1 MLAQAESDR
10 LDALYVELAA
20 SQERAAGAAAK
31 KSMWLDIDDDP
42 FTGLA
47 LEQRKQDDLAQ
58 PGEIVPDARAAIAA
72 LRRVVLLGEPGAGK
86 TTTLIQTTFDLARAA
101 QREPLGAPLPLFV
114 PLREFDGALSFAA
127 FVESRMH
134 NLQSNGAAL
143 LASGRF
149 VLLCDALN
157 EMPRRAKTDARDL
170 VAEVRTFLERQ
181 PDWVVS
187 CRIRDY
193 SEDLSGMT
201 GVGKLR
207 LKPLDPPRI
216 ADFIR
221 RKFADRAEVER
232 GQALWAAIGF
242 HSILGVMYAMSGQS
256 NTRAY
261 GYGDNW
267 RYRLQRVSGYVGIAF
282 IFYHVATLR
291 WGWSFLVPSGT
302 VWSHHFA
309 SSTLATALRGGTDG
323 FTAMGVLVSLFYF
336 VGITMLVFHFAN
348 GMWTAAITWGI
359 TVSQSAQRRWGVACL
374 GLGASLMV
382 MAWGA
387 LAGFVLLDPIKAR
400 ALEDEKAGI
409 TGLSPEKR

>member
-1 MLAQAESDR
+1 MTASESFWKKHHFLLRRLHSLTGIVPIGVFLMAHLLTNSSILWGKLGLRGEHAESGV
-10 LDALYVELAA
+10 VEGGVRYFN
-20 SQERAAGAAAK
+20 EEVT
-31 KSMWLDIDDDP
+31 WIN
-42 FTGLA
+42 
-47 LEQRKQDDLAQ
+47 EQIPHLLLI
-58 PGEIVPDARAAIAA
+58 EI
-72 LRRVVLLGEPGAGK
+72 
-86 TTTLIQTTFDLARAA
+86 T
-101 QREPLGAPLPLFV
+101 
-114 PLREFDGALSFAA
+114 
-127 FVESRMH
+127 
-134 NLQSNGAAL
+134 
-143 LASGRF
+143 
-149 VLLCDALN
+149 
-157 EMPRRAKTDARDL
+157 
-170 VAEVRTFLERQ
+170 
-181 PDWVVS
+181 
-187 CRIRDY
+187 
-193 SEDLSGMT
+193 
-201 GVGKLR
+201 
-207 LKPLDPPRI
+207 
-216 ADFIR
+216 
-221 RKFADRAEVER
+221 
-232 GQALWAAIGF
+232 LWAAIGF